1 MTQETSM
8 QIVEIMQDINY
19 YEEKLRILKMA
30 DEQKADAVLHYT
42 NPLDSK
48 ETLYEF
54 LPMPSHVIIL
64 AERYYRDKIKE
75 LEKEL
80 EKY

>member
-1 MTQETSM
+1 MTQEAAM
-8 QIVEIMQDINY
+8 RIVGIMQDINY
-19 YEEKLRILKMA
+19 YEEKLSILKMA

-42 NPLDSK
+42 NPLNSK

-54 LPMPSHVIIL
+54 LPISSHVIIL
-64 AERYYRDKIKE
+64 VERYYRDKIKE
-75 LEKEL
+75 LKKEL